1 MIHSASADN
10 CLAITGHVHRDSR
23 HFYTAGIYAL
33 KLLLVFRQ
41 TLSNVLYPVVRIKT
55 TIFQRNLIVAS
66 TMPQLSSVKMYIRII
81 YTHLEWLD
89 RDCPEDTHS

>member
-41 TLSNVLYPVVRIKT
+41 TLSKVLYPCCENKDDNFPKKPYRRLHYATVIFSKDVHTNNLYSPGVVK
-55 TIFQRNLIVAS
+55 QG
-66 TMPQLSSVKMYIRII
+66 LS
-81 YTHLEWLD
+81 
-89 RDCPEDTHS
+89 